1 MAQGTEQPAD
11 SPTRLAKHSVSIA
24 GHRTSI
30 TLEAAFWDALHEIAK
45 QRATT
50 LAALIAAIDTARAAD
65 PAAPNL
71 SSAIRVFVLRHT
83 REAAR

>member
-1 MAQGTEQPAD
+1 MAQGADRPAD

-30 TLEAAFWDALHEIAK
+30 TLEAAFWDALHAIAK
-45 QRATT
+45 QREMT
-50 LAALIAAIDTARAAD
+50 LASLIAAIDASRAAD
-65 PAAPNL
+65 PASPNL
-71 SSAIRVFVLRHT
+71 SSAIRVYVLRHA